1 MYKEAHKLLENNKEA
16 LMLLEKGRRNKFCL
30 LITDVVLI
38 LVIFIMCFLYL
49 KGWLGHG
56 YSLVVAVFVVG
67 LFLMLMATSILD
79 NPVLSNIELDY
90 VNSVLNE
97 YKEVCNKDCVSLLK
111 EGDKYYIY
119 NSSKNRILD
128 IIKIDNEMVG
138 KEYTLI
144 TYRYFKLSNKGSIK
158 EYFEYSV
165 SSKN

>member
-30 LITDVVLI
+30 WIIDVVLV
-38 LVIFIMCFLYL
+38 LVIFLVCFLYL
-49 KGWLGHG
+49 KGELGHG
-56 YSLVVAVFVVG
+56 YLLAVAGFVVG
-67 LFLMLMATSILD
+67 LFLMLMLTSILD

-97 YKEVCNKDCVSLLK
+97 YKEVCNKDCASLLK

-119 NSSKNRILD
+119 DSSKNRILD

-158 EYFEYSV
+158 DYFEYSV